1 LFCPEVTQRVERAF
15 FSFLQN
21 NCSVLPGG
29 GRPHDRRKHE
39 MLNKNFVPGLL
50 AAVLALGVTGTGS
63 VAVAAEKLAF
73 AKEVDSCVAAV
84 TSRLDLDRATRVR
97 HLVSTAKQTGIGYV
111 LTIETAVFFDSSEK
125 KYEAYC
131 VANGDNAPLKFRIEE
146 IEI

>member
-1 LFCPEVTQRVERAF
+1 
-15 FSFLQN
+15 
-21 NCSVLPGG
+21 
-29 GRPHDRRKHE
+29 
-39 MLNKNFVPGLL
+39 MLNQNFMRSLL
-50 AAVLALGVTGTGS
+50 AATLPLGFSGAGS
-63 VAVAAEKLAF
+63 VAEAAETLAF
-73 AKEVDSCVAAV
+73 AEEVDSCVAAV

-146 IEI
+146 VDI

>member
-1 LFCPEVTQRVERAF
+1 
-15 FSFLQN
+15 
-21 NCSVLPGG
+21 
-29 GRPHDRRKHE
+29 
-39 MLNKNFVPGLL
+39 MLNKNFLPGLAGAAL
-50 AAVLALGVTGTGS
+50 AIALTGAGS

-97 HLVSTAKQTGIGYV
+97 HLVSTAKRTGIGYV

-131 VANGDNAPLKFRIEE
+131 VANGDNVPVKFRIEE